1 MVRVNT
7 WEGLSPKQLRN
18 TYAETALAVE
28 PPDEGWDCLDLVGVK
43 GTADRMLRLGDTFGG
58 LILWSATPDGF
69 VLRCV
74 KVEKNKPATY
84 KTVDLDFLRKSGDRK
99 QNFAGP
105 VVGEL

>member
-43 GTADRMLRLGDTFGG
+43 GTADRMLRLGDTFSQGF
-58 LILWSATPDGF
+58 LWSRNGNKY
-69 VLRCV
+69 VLRMMTNRAS
-74 KVEKNKPATY
+74 EDEQY
-84 KTVDLDFLRKSGDRK
+84 KTVSLAELKRMERNG
-99 QNFAGP
+99 QNWCGP